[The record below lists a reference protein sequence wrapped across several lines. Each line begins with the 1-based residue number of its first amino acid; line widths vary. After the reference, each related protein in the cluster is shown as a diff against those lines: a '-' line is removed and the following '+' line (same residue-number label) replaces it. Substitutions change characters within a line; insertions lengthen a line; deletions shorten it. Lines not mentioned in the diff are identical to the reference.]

1 MAPLEPWE
9 KVLVDNETFSQ
20 TDHGELTCI
29 QCHNG
34 TNVADKEQAHAGM
47 IISPSAQPQEFCG
60 ECHEE
65 EVAAYPNSLHN
76 TQAGYWTAI
85 NARNGNI
92 PEDHPALDEMFGN
105 HCATCHTTCG
115 ECHVSQPKNVGG
127 GLFSGHVFEAT
138 PPMTR
143 SCTACH
149 GSRVGNEF
157 LGKNEGITGDVHFR
171 EARMSCV
178 KCHEGADLH
187 GMTEETASADHRL
200 SGAEDPKCT
209 DCHPKVASGADGID
223 MHTQHGDGAEIS
235 CQVCHSVTYTSCDGC
250 HVAISET
257 SGKPFFETEATY
269 TTFFIGRNPLQ
280 SEDRPYKYVPVRHV
294 PVATTS
300 YEFYGENLLTN
311 FDSLPTWVYAT
322 PHNIQRFT
330 PQNATCEACH
340 GNPEIF
346 LTADK
351 VQETELAAN
360 QNVIVNAI
368 PGPVEM
374 FLAAMLQP
382 AEHANLVTDSCVSCH
397 EEGIRNSPIV
407 PESHLEFTNDSCSGC
422 HKLP

>member
-1 MAPLEPWE
+1 M
-9 KVLVDNETFSQ
+9 VNNEAFAQ
-20 TDHGELTCI
+20 TDHGELTCV
-29 QCHNG
+29 QCHGG
-34 TNVADKEQAHAGM
+34 TNVSDKEQAHAGM
-47 IISPSAQPQEFCG
+47 VISPSSQPDVYCA

-65 EVAAYPNSLHN
+65 ETAVYPNSLHN

-85 NARNGNI
+85 NTRNGNI

-115 ECHVSQPKNVGG
+115 ECHVSQPDNVGG
-127 GLFSGHVFEAT
+127 GLFSGHVFEKT

-157 LGKNEGITGDVHFR
+157 LGKNEGIVGDVHFR
-171 EARMSCV
+171 DARMSCV

-187 GMTEETASADHRL
+187 GMTDETAAADHRL
-200 SGAEDPKCT
+200 SGTEDPKCT
-209 DCHPKVASGADGID
+209 DCHAEVIDGSDGID
-223 MHTQHGDGAEIS
+223 MHAQHADGAEIS
-235 CQVCHSVTYTSCDGC
+235 CQVCHSVSYTSCDGC
-250 HVAISET
+250 HVAVSET
-257 SGKPFFETEATY
+257 TEKPFFETEATY

-294 PVATTS
+294 PIATTS
-300 YEFYGENLLTN
+300 YEFYGEDLLTN
-311 FDSLPTWVYAT
+311 FDALPTWVYST

-340 GNPEIF
+340 ANPEIF

-351 VQETELAAN
+351 VQATELVAN
-360 QNVIVNAI
+360 QNVIVNTL
-368 PGPVEM
+368 PGPVDM

-382 AEHANLVTDSCVSCH
+382 AEHADLTTDSCVTCH
-397 EEGIRNSPIV
+397 DEGIRNSPII
-407 PESHLEFTNDSCSGC
+407 PESHVNFTNDSCSGC